1 VTRIV
6 ERVNGRMLGTEDMR
20 RKWNL
25 HNLATSCLSF
35 INRALAQVS
44 CFEKERNGLGGE
56 LVK

>member
-6 ERVNGRMLGTEDMR
+6 ERVNGRTLGTNDVG

-44 CFEKERNGLGGE
+44 CFEKERNGSGGE